1 MPRIAI
7 NGFGRI
13 GRQTLKAAWGRKG
26 FNLVAIND
34 LTDAATLAY
43 LLKYDTNYGI
53 WHEQVTAGAGYLQI
67 GKKKIPVYAE
77 KDPSKLPWKKLKVDV
92 VIESTGFFRDKKGAE
107 LHRQAGA
114 HRVVIS
120 APGKGMDIPT
130 FVFGANG
137 EEAKKS
143 AAGVINNASCT
154 TNSTAPVLAILDEA
168 FGVEKAML
176 TTVHGYT
183 SSQALVDSPQPQ
195 DLRRGRAAAVNMIP
209 TTTGAAKATTETL
222 PQLTDVFE
230 GIAIRVPVP
239 TVSLS
244 DMTVLLNTEAVTI
257 DQVNNVFHQAV
268 KKARW
273 KGVVAVTELPLVSTE
288 FVGDPHS
295 ATVDLGL
302 TRVTGGNLVKVVA
315 WYDNE
320 WGYAN
325 RLAEMAMLIG

>member
-13 GRQTLKAAWGRKG
+13 GRQTLKAAWGKKD
-26 FNLVAIND
+26 FQVVAIND
-34 LTDAATLAY
+34 LTDSATLAY

-53 WHEQVTAGAGYLQI
+53 WPQDVKAGEGYIQI

-77 KDPSKLPWKKLKVDV
+77 KDPSKLPWAKLKVDV
-92 VIESTGFFRDKKGAE
+92 VIESTGFFRDKAGAE
-107 LHRQAGA
+107 LHLQGGA
-114 HRVVIS
+114 KKVVIS
-120 APGKGMDIPT
+120 APAKGADIPT

-137 EEAKKS
+137 EVAKKS
-143 AAGVINNASCT
+143 SATVINNASCT
-154 TNSTAPVLAILDEA
+154 TNSTAPVLAMLDEA

-183 SSQALVDSPQPQ
+183 SSQALVDSPQPK
-195 DLRRGRAAAVNMIP
+195 DLRRGRAAAMNIIP
-209 TTTGAAKATTETL
+209 TSTGAAKATGETL
-222 PQLTDVFE
+222 PQMEGVFD

-244 DMTVLLNTEAVTI
+244 DMTVLL
-257 DQVNNVFHQAV
+257 
-268 KKARW
+268 KKAIVTVEEVNEALRKASKKPRW
-273 KGVVAVTELPLVSTE
+273 KGVVAVTEEPLVSTD
-288 FVGDPHS
+288 FIGDPHS